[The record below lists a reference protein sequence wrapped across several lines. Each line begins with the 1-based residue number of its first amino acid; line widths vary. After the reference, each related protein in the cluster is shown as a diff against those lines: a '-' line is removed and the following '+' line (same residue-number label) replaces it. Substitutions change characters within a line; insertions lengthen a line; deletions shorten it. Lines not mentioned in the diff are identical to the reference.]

1 VSKIKQTNEKG
12 IFIDIIQDWFSQKHV
27 LWRLTSLITLTSI
40 VILLFIFTF
49 LTEINT
55 QLRNEIFFIVMPFLA
70 LFVFS
75 IFWQGSVIT
84 FLSLAGALNLYI
96 AMFYVYDYAGGLE
109 SLHPFIANR
118 LGYGKVVMAPPVS
131 SIVNFHLLIGITA
144 LILSTVVAYKPDLF
158 KAKGTQAK
166 LPYPIWTTE
175 DQKLAVSHNAII
187 LIPVIS
193 LLNFAEHHLIAKY
206 KYIQV
211 IVRARIYF
219 VSPYD
224 WVPQGSNVIRDK
236 ESGSLL
242 GIPKVPDGF
251 NIW

>member
-1 VSKIKQTNEKG
+1 MRKIKQTNEKG
-12 IFIDIIQDWFSQKHV
+12 IFIDTIQDWFSQKHAF
-27 LWRLTSLITLTSI
+27 WRLTSLVTLPSI
-40 VILLFIFTF
+40 VILLFIFIF

-55 QLRNEIFFIVMPFLA
+55 QFRNEIFFTVMPLLA

-75 IFWQGSVIT
+75 IFWRGSVTT

-96 AMFYVYDYAGGLE
+96 GMFYVHDYAGGLQ

-118 LGYGKVVMAPPVS
+118 LGYGKTVMAPPVS
-131 SIVNFHLLIGITA
+131 SIVNLYLLIGITA
-144 LILSTVVAYKPDLF
+144 LILSMVVAFKPHLF
-158 KAKGTQAK
+158 KAKGTQVK
-166 LPYPIWTTE
+166 LPYPIWTKE
-175 DQKLAVSHNAII
+175 DQKLAVAPNAII
-187 LIPVIS
+187 LIPVTS
-193 LLNFAEHHLIAKY
+193 LLNFSENHLIAKY

-211 IVRARIYF
+211 MIGGRIYF

-224 WVPQGSNVIRDK
+224 WVPQGSNIIRDK